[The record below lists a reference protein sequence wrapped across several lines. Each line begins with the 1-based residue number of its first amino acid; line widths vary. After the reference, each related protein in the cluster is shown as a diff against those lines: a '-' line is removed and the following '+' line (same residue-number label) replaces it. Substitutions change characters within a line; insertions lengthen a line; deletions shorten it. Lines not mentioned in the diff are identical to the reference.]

1 MGVLRLAAEGCT
13 NSEIGRSLFI
23 GESAVKTQ
31 LLRTFG
37 ELGVFGRTAA
47 VSRAVRFQLL
57 STD

>member
-1 MGVLRLAAEGCT
+1 MLRLAAEGCT

-37 ELGVFGRTAA
+37 ELGVFGRTPA